1 MPDINLNKNLDLL
14 NKEIKNMGEAAKKY
28 TSDFHKKYVSKV
40 TPDFGKYGKQVD
52 FVTGMVS
59 GVDEYNAVRKGH
71 WKEFAVAATMDIG
84 SIAIGAVT
92 GGTGYVAVKAGTTG
106 AKVVTKEVAKESV
119 KKLAKEGLET
129 EVKKVA
135 TESIKDGSKEVA
147 RKTFEKNS
155 KKYVINRKPSEQI
168 IKNSKKYID
177 SVLESSSNKVDEII
191 NTSKET
197 LINGVDKVRGIEKVE
212 YGKHYKTGTD
222 GIKKLKE
229 SKRYTTK
236 EGYGYLTDNI
246 ERISKVDVKNL
257 EFGEGVRNKYAQSKI
272 AKQGESTDGGH
283 LVANMF
289 KGSGNIDNLV
299 PMSSKLNRAGGDWY
313 QMEKEWANAL
323 LNGKKV
329 SFNIHVKYKGDLK
342 VPDSFV
348 VKYFI
353 DGKKVVKHFKN

>member
-1 MPDINLNKNLDLL
+1 MPDLNLNKKLDSL
-14 NKEIKNMGEAAKKY
+14 NKEIKNIGEVAKK
-28 TSDFHKKYVSKV
+28 TTKEFHKNYESKIPPV
-40 TPDFGKYGKQVD
+40 LGKYGKQIE
-52 FVTGMVS
+52 FAAEMIP
-59 GVDEYNAVRKGH
+59 GVGAINDARKGD
-71 WKEFAVAATMDIG
+71 WKGALLSTGLDIG
-84 SIAIGAVT
+84 SVAL
-92 GGTGYVAVKAGTTG
+92 GTATVGSGFVAVKAGTTG
-106 AKVVTKEVAKESV
+106 AKVVTKEVAKEGV